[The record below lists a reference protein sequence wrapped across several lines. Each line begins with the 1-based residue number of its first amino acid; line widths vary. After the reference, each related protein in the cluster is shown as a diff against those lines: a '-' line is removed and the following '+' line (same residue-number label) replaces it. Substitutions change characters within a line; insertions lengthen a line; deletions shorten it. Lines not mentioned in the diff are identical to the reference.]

1 MNVDS
6 YLLLTTSASPNAKP
20 MTISN
25 IKHSCSNLFPQPSVL
40 ASFHLAISRL
50 GSNLHK
56 FDGGC
61 CQHLACY
68 LILCLGLSVK
78 TVNTYNSTAPQ
89 HLHNTTPSLQSTAIY
104 LTKLNFCM
112 KYLSCLWKIY
122 KLWERKMIASFLSV
136 TIRCFCNLKTIS
148 IYKV

>member
-20 MTISN
+20 MTTSN

-40 ASFHLAISRL
+40 ASFHLAISRH

-89 HLHNTTPSLQSTAIY
+89 HLHNTTPSLQSTAI
-104 LTKLNFCM
+104 LELFHFCV
-112 KYLSCLWKIY
+112 KYFSCLWKLNKSLNTKIIHRTRD
-122 KLWERKMIASFLSV
+122 KWLLNS
-136 TIRCFCNLKTIS
+136 
-148 IYKV
+148 